1 MKEISDLPI
10 KLPVNAESVFKNMLQ
25 KELDEQHCPYE
36 LKARIGNG
44 SFGHV
49 WKALKKFDNGPSCSD
64 EVALKF
70 IELRNRGGNQ
80 SLNSFQR
87 ELLNHWRLFCATSRP
102 HPAIVEFQVAYVTSS
117 YLILVMELASR
128 GNVRQLISKCKGKV
142 NEDIARIIM
151 LQVFSA
157 LDFCHSLNVAHRDI
171 KPDNILVVNW
181 TSQASEL
188 KIKISDFGFSKDA
201 GVQSGPKTK
210 IGTPFYVA
218 PEIIDLEDTNE
229 NHENPVRYDGCKAD
243 CWSCGILLYFMATGN
258 QPFWD
263 SNKTF
268 VKNRDWNELTRR
280 IRQGSFP
287 DSPHLSDNCKD
298 LIQKLLTVDP
308 KERISAGE
316 ALLHPWCCQDNVEWF
331 TMPDGNRKIIQW
343 HQYSN
348 LLKEVYPQTDGE
360 RCYMQRWEEWVRD
373 HLAPRLE
380 EAVQQA
386 NNPEMMMMS
395 TSDYAMYTDPIING
409 NVNVNAFGLY

>member
-1 MKEISDLPI
+1 MD
-10 KLPVNAESVFKNMLQ
+10 AESVLKGVLQ
-25 KELDEQHCPYE
+25 NELNCQGYPYE
-36 LKARIGNG
+36 LKKRIGSG
-44 SFGHV
+44 SFGTV
-49 WKALKKFDNGPSCSD
+49 WKALKTDNGSPSA

-70 IELRNRGGNQ
+70 IELKNRGGGNQ

-102 HPAIVEFQVAYVTSS
+102 HPAIVEFKVAYVTSS

-128 GNVRQLISKCKGKV
+128 GNVRQLISNCNGKV
-142 NEDIARIIM
+142 GEDIARIIM

-157 LDFCHSLNVAHRDI
+157 LEFCHSLNVAHRDI

-218 PEIIDLEDTNE
+218 PEIINLEDTNE
-229 NHENPVRYDGCKAD
+229 NHANPVRYDGCKAD

-268 VKNRDWNELTRR
+268 VRNKDWHELTRR
-280 IRQGSFP
+280 IREGTFP
-287 DSPHLSDNCKD
+287 DSPELSEDCKD
-298 LIQKLLTVDP
+298 LIKKLLNVVP
-308 KERISAGE
+308 EERISAGE
-316 ALLHPWCCQDNVEWF
+316 ALRHAWCLQDNVEWF
-331 TMPDGNRKIIQW
+331 TMPDGERNKIAW
-343 HQYSN
+343 HEYSN
-348 LLKEVYPQTDGE
+348 CLKNVYPQTNE
-360 RCYMQRWEEWVRD
+360 EMLYMKRWEDWVQH
-373 HLAPRLE
+373 HLAPKLE
-380 EAVQQA
+380 KAVQQN
-386 NNPEMMMMS
+386 NNPEIMMMPP
-395 TSDYAMYTDPIING
+395 SDFAMYTGPKRSE
-409 NVNVNAFGLY
+409 